1 MKIAAFFRENQSLGF
16 KVLRVGI
23 VLFIAL
29 AIAFG
34 LTLMGSKPQKAPP
47 HKPPPSVKVLAVTPQ
62 TRTMDI
68 QAFGTI
74 KPRKQVNLA
83 AEISGRILWV
93 HPDFTAGGAV
103 SMDQVLI
110 RMDPRTHELSH
121 RSAKVRVVQA
131 QTDIQNLEQEVLN
144 LKKEIALSRSAVKLA
159 RREMERTRAL
169 KDQQFASGTVLDQV
183 EQRHL
188 NARIQLQSLEN
199 RLSLTPSQLARKK
212 ASLSMAQVEA
222 DKAALTL
229 SKTQIS
235 SSFEGW
241 VLEKSIE
248 VGEFV
253 SPGQSLGR
261 LYERG
266 KLDLEVSIPAEQ
278 VHWLKTGGGQNPG
291 GLTAMVWAASQAPGK
306 GETAGD
312 SKGVRARVTH
322 IEAALD
328 DRTRTLGV
336 VLELEATKNPGLK
349 PGTFV
354 TCRIQGKRA
363 ERVFVLPRHL
373 LTPDGYL
380 YLYEKGRLSIR
391 RAEVLRKEGDE
402 VFIRRGLSPGDRVI
416 VSPLPGAVDGMI
428 LDLLSEPKGE

>member
-1 MKIAAFFRENQSLGF
+1 MEIKAFFRESQSLGF
-16 KVLRVGI
+16 KILRVVI
-23 VLFIAL
+23 VLGIAL
-29 AIAFG
+29 AVALG
-34 LTLMGSKPQKAPP
+34 LTLMGTKPQKSPP
-47 HKPPPSVKVLAVTPQ
+47 ENPPPSVTVLAVTPQ
-62 TRTMDI
+62 TLTMGI

-93 HPDFTAGGAV
+93 HPNFTAGGAV
-103 SMDQVLI
+103 SRDQVLI

-121 RSAKVRVVQA
+121 RSAKVRVIQA
-131 QTDIQNLEQEVLN
+131 RTDIQNLEQEIVN
-144 LKKEIALSRSAVKLA
+144 LQKEIALARAAVKLS

-169 KDQQFASGTVLDQV
+169 KNQQFASGALLDQM

-199 RLSLTPSQLARKK
+199 RLSLTPSQLARKR

-229 SKTQIS
+229 SKTQIA
-235 SSFEGW
+235 SSFDGW
-241 VLEKSIE
+241 VLEKAIE

-261 LYERG
+261 LYEKG

-278 VHWLKTGGGQNPG
+278 VHWLKTGGVTGGRAN
-291 GLTAMVWAASQAPGK
+291 GLTARVWAVSQ
-306 GETAGD
+306 TAKGD
-312 SKGVRARVTH
+312 SNAPSSGVKARVSH

-336 VLELEATKNPGLK
+336 VLELEASDTPPSLK

-354 TCRIQGKRA
+354 TCRIQGSRA

-373 LTPDGYL
+373 LTPD
-380 YLYEKGRLSIR
+380 
-391 RAEVLRKEGDE
+391 
-402 VFIRRGLSPGDRVI
+402 
-416 VSPLPGAVDGMI
+416 
-428 LDLLSEPKGE
+428 